1 MQVHPVWGLVL
12 QEVAQ
17 GEEGEALLASLWNEI
32 VDQGLANGTH
42 ERKVGPSLHSLP
54 VETRETRDVVVL
66 MFHNVLVVACRP
78 CRCSCCSASRWG
90 CRPRA

>member
-42 ERKVGPSLHSLP
+42 ERKVGPLSPWPYSP
-54 VETRETRDVVVL
+54 
-66 MFHNVLVVACRP
+66 
-78 CRCSCCSASRWG
+78 
-90 CRPRA
+90 